1 MQVTDK
7 RGETPKPAVSAAWS
21 RLQQWRNST
30 SRCFR
35 RLHTHATPNKSQFQ
49 NVKMLFLGENNSA
62 VPALEDLL
70 KKVKNVKPHLDI
82 NGSLSKAK
90 M

>member
-1 MQVTDK
+1 
-7 RGETPKPAVSAAWS
+7 
-21 RLQQWRNST
+21 
-30 SRCFR
+30 
-35 RLHTHATPNKSQFQ
+35 
-49 NVKMLFLGENNSA
+49 MLFLRENNSA

-90 M
+90 MWALRSEREFSFPVRVFVDTIFQL

>member
-1 MQVTDK
+1 
-7 RGETPKPAVSAAWS
+7 
-21 RLQQWRNST
+21 
-30 SRCFR
+30 
-35 RLHTHATPNKSQFQ
+35 
-49 NVKMLFLGENNSA
+49 MLFLRENNSA

-90 M
+90 MWVIHNCGQSVSFLSLSVFLLTLYFNSR

>member
-1 MQVTDK
+1 
-7 RGETPKPAVSAAWS
+7 
-21 RLQQWRNST
+21 
-30 SRCFR
+30 
-35 RLHTHATPNKSQFQ
+35 
-49 NVKMLFLGENNSA
+49 MLFLRENNSA

-90 M
+90 MPQSVSFLSPFVFLLTLYFSSR